1 MRVFLVD
8 AERSL
13 HRGVQMRL
21 DREPDIELIAEADTL
36 NAALEQLAEV
46 KPDVVLVDPVGL
58 GVDPELVIAD
68 LRHAYPAAALVVLSL
83 RDDQDS
89 RELIQSAGAAA
100 FVSKHDGAERL
111 LDVIRQV
118 GRRLSRRPVEPAV

>member
-21 DREPDIELIAEADTL
+21 DREPEVRLVAEADSL
-36 NAALEQLAEV
+36 KAALETVGEV
-46 KPDVVLVDPVGL
+46 KPDVILVDPVGL
-58 GVDPELVIAD
+58 RADPELVIAD
-68 LRHAYPAAALVVLSL
+68 LHRAYPTAALVVLSL
-83 RDDQDS
+83 QDDQDS
-89 RELIQSAGAAA
+89 RERLLLAGAAA

-111 LDVIRQV
+111 LQVIWQL
-118 GRRLSRRPVEPAV
+118 GQEGSG

>member
-21 DREPDIELIAEADTL
+21 EREPDVALIAEADTL
-36 NAALEQLAEV
+36 TGALEKVAEV

-58 GVDPELVIAD
+58 GADPELVIAD
-68 LRHAYPAAALVVLSL
+68 LHHAYPGASLVVLSL

-89 RELIQSAGAAA
+89 RERVQSAGAAA

-111 LDVIRQV
+111 LQVIRQV
-118 GRRLSRRPVEPAV
+118 GRQASTHA